1 MPSIGSCRCEVGK
14 QALQAALSSTAKN
27 PRSQLAQLTSA
38 SAPIESAQLYSYR
51 SIVCCWHRRPCLSF
65 AYQYKHGDK
74 EINLIYTASLAHAH
88 ANVLPPPWRERCAR
102 ACVCMSICAFSMG
115 ISICAARTRTRPRL
129 VVKLAVVPLGGE
141 SSWNDPSNGSTGG
154 ISSIDCQSAYIFICG
169 P

>member
-88 ANVLPPPWRERCAR
+88 ANVLPPPWRERE
-102 ACVCMSICAFSMG
+102 VCSCMCLHVHLCLLHGNLHLCRSNANK
-115 ISICAARTRTRPRL
+115 AA
-129 VVKLAVVPLGGE
+129 
-141 SSWNDPSNGSTGG
+141 SGSKAGSGATWRRELLE
-154 ISSIDCQSAYIFICG
+154 
-169 P
+169 